1 MWVGLYARQP
11 LPLSQHDQS
20 PLARAPPSMWVGLY
34 ARQPVAPQPK
44 NNQSPP
50 RPSASL
56 HVGRALRPT
65 TPAPQPKRPPL
76 VALNDRPP
84 VTHHTIVGMP
94 PRASA
99 PLR

>member
-11 LPLSQHDQS
+11 LPLSQNDQS

-34 ARQPVAPQPK
+34 ARHP
-44 NNQSPP
+44 
-50 RPSASL
+50 
-56 HVGRALRPT
+56 
-65 TPAPQPKRPPL
+65 PAPQPKRPPL